1 MTDTESGTLDS
12 LHAVLL
18 CYCTNLT
25 IGDVRDACRLGQ
37 WPLPGKE
44 RTGKLCTGCLGDLNH
59 LLRRFAAE
67 ARDSAA
73 AHDRAPASAPTT
85 ASRSSG
91 VMPTEHGSDTPRS

>member
-1 MTDTESGTLDS
+1 MGMLAGLPDS
-12 LHAVLL
+12 LLL

-25 IGDVRDACRLGQ
+25 VGELRAACIRGG
-37 WPLPGKE
+37 WPPAGKE

-67 ARDSAA
+67 ARPSAA
-73 AHDRAPASAPTT
+73 AHDRAAASASTT
-85 ASRSSG
+85 ASRSSD